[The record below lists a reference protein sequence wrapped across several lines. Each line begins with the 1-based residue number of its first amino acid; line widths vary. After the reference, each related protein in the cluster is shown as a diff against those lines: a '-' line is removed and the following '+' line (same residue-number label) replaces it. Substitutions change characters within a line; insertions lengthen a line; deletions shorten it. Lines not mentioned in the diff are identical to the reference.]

1 MQIDYVTYQLAL
13 GEVEVNLHMLDFEH
27 NPFTI
32 RKSFDTL
39 KECNCFVDYVASH
52 FPMIEKVDKC

>member
-1 MQIDYVTYQLAL
+1 MKIDYITYQLDL
-13 GEVEVNLHMLDFEH
+13 GEVEVLIHMLDWKH

-39 KECNCFVDYVASH
+39 KECDCFVDYVASH
-52 FPMIEKVDKC
+52 FPMIEKD